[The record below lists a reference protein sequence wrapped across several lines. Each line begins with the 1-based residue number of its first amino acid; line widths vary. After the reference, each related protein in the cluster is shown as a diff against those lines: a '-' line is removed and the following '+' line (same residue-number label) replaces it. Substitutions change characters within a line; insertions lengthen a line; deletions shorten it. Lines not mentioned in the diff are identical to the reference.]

1 MSIGAFVLWS
11 ATALVNYSF
20 LKIVDAL
27 TLAGTFWAFAIM
39 GIISGIWGYYLIPET
54 KGKSLEYIEDH
65 WRQGKTPREL

>member
-27 TLAGTFWAFAIM
+27 TLAGTFWAFSVM
-39 GIISGIWGYYLIPET
+39 GIISGIWGFYLIPET
-54 KGKSLEYIEDH
+54 KGKSLEYIEEH
-65 WRQGKTPREL
+65 WAQGKTPREL